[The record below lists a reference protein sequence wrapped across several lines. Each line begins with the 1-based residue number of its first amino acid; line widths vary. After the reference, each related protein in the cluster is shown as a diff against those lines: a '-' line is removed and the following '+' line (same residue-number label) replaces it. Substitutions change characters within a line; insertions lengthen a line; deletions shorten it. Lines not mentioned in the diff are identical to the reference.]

1 VLAAGVTPVAGIVAA
16 ASSIWFIYFLNDNIS
31 LFIQEGSK
39 MKTFITLVVAF
50 VLGFLVGVTS
60 TIIGQFHY
68 CPFVKAKLIHKH
80 E

>member
-1 VLAAGVTPVAGIVAA
+1 
-16 ASSIWFIYFLNDNIS
+16 
-31 LFIQEGSK
+31 